1 MRPESRDVDLL
12 FSLIRRL
19 LSKTIMSLLL
29 CFIQDAG
36 DSTSNFSFVSSME
49 LSPLAW
55 RLKGTN
61 VTKLAKL
68 LGHDS
73 GNLPKSTS
81 LGNNEQNIL
90 NLLTSWRDSQPV
102 GCNIRGLLVDKLQVE
117 FPGEKE
123 NLLRRTQLESTPSAM
138 IC

>member
-1 MRPESRDVDLL
+1 
-12 FSLIRRL
+12 
-19 LSKTIMSLLL
+19 
-29 CFIQDAG
+29 
-36 DSTSNFSFVSSME
+36 ME

-61 VTKLAKL
+61 VTKLATL

-73 GNLPKSTS
+73 GNLPKSTN
-81 LGNNEQNIL
+81 LGNSEENIL
-90 NLLTSWRDSQPV
+90 NLLTSWRDSQPI

-117 FPGEKE
+117 FPGEKV

>member
-1 MRPESRDVDLL
+1 MNLL
-12 FSLIRRL
+12 F
-19 LSKTIMSLLL
+19 

-73 GNLPKSTS
+73 GNLSKSTNP
-81 LGNNEQNIL
+81 GNNEENIL
-90 NLLTSWRDSQPV
+90 NLLTSWRDCQPI

-138 IC
+138 ICYIRKRKISRADI